1 MGINLVLVR
10 KIRDIFVFFSDL
22 SRLMRK
28 GNQRGCDV
36 LQFSGYENLIRI
48 VSKSKIQIIGF
59 GSDLQQVIMAMHF
72 LTCILKILS

>member
-1 MGINLVLVR
+1 
-10 KIRDIFVFFSDL
+10 
-22 SRLMRK
+22 MRK